1 VCARALTLGSL
12 LACARGA
19 PAPPAAA
26 KAETAAAPLAET
38 PASAAETAALASAAP
53 DATAAA
59 PPACAELPSSFAEPV
74 TFSRGVVTSPVPR
87 VAGDP
92 QSLRAFHDKLAR
104 IARGA
109 PSEKVRI
116 AFYGDSNMTR
126 DVISGAFRRALQA
139 RFGDAG
145 HGFVAAARPWGW
157 YEHMDVRHDT
167 ATKEPW
173 AVYAASGRS
182 LPDRTYGFA
191 NIAAESAQRGAST
204 WVATALA
211 SGTSPVGKSASSAE
225 VFFLRRPGGGA
236 FDVVVDGVTRAEV
249 STAAEAVEPGSAR
262 VTFPDGPHKVE
273 SVVRG
278 GGAVRLFGTALE
290 RDGAGVVVD
299 SLGAGALNYELL
311 AHVDSPSRIAMLRER
326 DYALVIFL
334 LGTNTLNAERRWVS
348 AVLADFKKAL
358 PGAALM
364 LMSPPDQ
371 GVSHTDTS
379 SSPAIA
385 RLSRAMKETSEAD
398 GVLFWDFYEAM
409 GGKGAIRAFVRTGL
423 GEPDGVHLG
432 LAGAMLMGTRFA
444 SEIVRGFGSYV
455 QATPDAGCASPAR

>member
-1 VCARALTLGSL
+1 M
-12 LACARGA
+12 
-19 PAPPAAA
+19 AA
-26 KAETAAAPLAET
+26 
-38 PASAAETAALASAAP
+38 
-53 DATAAA
+53 
-59 PPACAELPSSFAEPV
+59 SFAAPV
-74 TFSRGVVTSPVPR
+74 TFSTGVVTSPVPR
-87 VAGDP
+87 VAGEP
-92 QSLRAFHDKLAR
+92 QSLRAFHEKLAR
-104 IARGA
+104 IARG
-109 PSEKVRI
+109 STTEKVRI

-126 DVISGAFRRALQA
+126 DVISGALRRALQA

-167 ATKEPW
+167 TTKEPW
-173 AVYAASGRS
+173 AVFAASGRP
-182 LPDRTYGFA
+182 LTDRTYGFA
-191 NIAAESAQRGAST
+191 NIAAESSQRGAST

-225 VFFLRRPGGGA
+225 VFFLRRPSGGT
-236 FDVVVDGVTRAEV
+236 FDVVVDGVTREEV
-249 STAAEAVEPGSAR
+249 STANDTVEPGYVLVR
-262 VTFPDGPHKVE
+262 FPDGPHKVE

-290 RDGAGVVVD
+290 REGAGVVVD
-299 SLGAGALNYELL
+299 SLGSGALNYELL

-326 DYALVIFL
+326 NYDLVIFL

-358 PGAALM
+358 PSAALM

-371 GVSHTDTS
+371 GVSHTDTT

-385 RLSRAMKETSEAD
+385 RLSNAMKETSEAEH
-398 GVLFWDFYEAM
+398 VLFWDFYEGM
-409 GGKGAIRAFVRTGL
+409 GGKGAVRAFVRTGL

-455 QATPDAGCASPAR
+455 KATPDAGCSPAARRAP